1 MYMHDQ
7 HVHSKYSMDSNEE
20 LEKYYQ
26 ILFGIKKRK
35 KRKIF
40 LSFSL
45 FISYY
50 YFLYYFS
57 YFQV

>member
-26 ILFGIKKRK
+26 IAVSKGCNI
-35 KRKIF
+35 
-40 LSFSL
+40 LSQL
-45 FISYY
+45 NIMIWI
-50 YFLYYFS
+50 
-57 YFQV
+57 